1 MKKASQYFSE
11 EEKKEIADAVLK
23 AESLTSAEIIPVAA
37 TSSGRYDRA
46 EDIIGVF
53 FGIIAMIVV
62 WGITPYSDAE
72 NAGSWGDAPVVL
84 FLALS
89 IIGGFILGAVIGS
102 RIDWLRKLFTPRSE
116 LSKSVKDR
124 AALTFFDQ
132 RVHHTSSESGLLLY
146 VSFFERQ
153 AVVLGDERVEKELGS
168 EAIKSLCSKFTQ
180 SLSNDASPAE
190 AMIAVIN
197 EAGELLSEVLP
208 QSETEQ
214 NELAEA
220 LVCID

>member
-1 MKKASQYFSE
+1 MRKASQYFTD
-11 EEKKEIADAVLK
+11 EEKKEITDAVLK
-23 AESLTSAEIIPVAA
+23 AESLTSAEIVPVAA
-37 TSSGRYDRA
+37 TCSGRYDRA

-62 WGITPYSDAE
+62 WSIAPNPDAE
-72 NAGSWGDAPVVL
+72 IAGSWGDAPVAL

-89 IIGGFILGAVIGS
+89 VIGGFIIGAVIGS
-102 RIDWLRKLFTPRSE
+102 RIGWLRKLFTPRSE
-116 LSKSVKDR
+116 LSVSVKDR

-132 RVHHTSSESGLLLY
+132 RIHHTSSESGLLFY

-153 AVVLGDERVEKELGS
+153 AVVMGDEKVEKELGS
-168 EAIKSLCSKFTQ
+168 EAIESLCSKFTQ
-180 SLSNDASPAE
+180 SLSNDVRPAE

-208 QSETEQ
+208 QSDTEQ